1 MRTTRYS
8 KTRVTGANQTAAT
21 NLTEDEKQRLHA
33 IAVERELSDYE
44 LTRQILQEYINA
56 Y

>member
-8 KTRVTGANQTAAT
+8 KTRITGARHTAAT
-21 NLTEDEKQRLHA
+21 KLTEEEKQRLHA

>member
-8 KTRVTGANQTAAT
+8 KTRITGARHTAAT
-21 NLTEDEKQRLHA
+21 KLTKDEKQRLHA
-33 IAVERELSDYE
+33 IAVERRLSDYE
-44 LTRQILQEYINA
+44 LTRQILQEYISA